1 MKKLIG
7 FGILSLI
14 KTISHFFYRGTFTW
28 ITPAPQDPWKDA
40 RLMVLLNH
48 TSLYEPIYVQA
59 LSFPFLWNLASRM
72 NVPGADVTL
81 NRPIV
86 GKLWKLM
93 MPNIS
98 AVTRKRDHSWSNYLN
113 SIKPDS
119 IIMIA
124 PEGRMKRASGKD
136 KFGKPMTVQ
145 GGVADILETLSDG
158 GMILCLSGGLHHI
171 QTPGQTL
178 PRLFKPIAMN
188 LAYINIKEYKEKFKD
203 FSPRERKLKI
213 TQDLQARLEND
224 CPKDLV

>member
-1 MKKLIG
+1 MKKIIG
-7 FGILSLI
+7 FGILSVV
-14 KTISHFFYRGTFTW
+14 KTISHLFYRGKFTW
-28 ITPAPQDPWKDA
+28 ITPTPQNPWANA

-48 TSLYEPIYVQA
+48 TSLYEPLYVQA

-98 AVTRKRDHSWSNYLN
+98 SVTRKRDHSWSNYLN

-124 PEGRMKRASGKD
+124 PEGRMKRANGKD

-145 GGVADILETLSDG
+145 GGVADILENITDG

-171 QTPGQTL
+171 QTPGQRL
-178 PRLFKPIAMN
+178 PRLFKPIHMN
-188 LAYINIKEYKEKFKD
+188 LAYIDIKDYKDQFKD

-213 TQDLQARLEND
+213 TQDLQRRLESD
-224 CPKDLV
+224 CPQIER